1 MKQIF
6 GDKLLIRVDVGDRDR
21 KGARMEHVSVPEY
34 GSGQL
39 DGILSRAVWKLL
51 ELAVQS
57 LL

>member
-6 GDKLLIRVDVGDRDR
+6 GYKLLIRVDVGDRDR
-21 KGARMEHVSVPEY
+21 KGARIEHVSEPGY

-39 DGILSRAVWKLL
+39 DGILSRAVRKLL
-51 ELAVQS
+51 ELAAQS